1 VTLEDGVVTIRYP
14 DDPDEVITLPRLA
27 AQMRGR
33 ARDLRATHRFEDG
46 VRRWVTPV
54 VVLWANFPDRRV
66 EHDGI
71 TYIHGD
77 ELVSWLRSLPSVNAA
92 RPELAHVR

>member
-1 VTLEDGVVTIRYP
+1 MGVS
-14 DDPDEVITLPRLA
+14 

-54 VVLWANFPDRRV
+54 AVLWADF
-66 EHDGI
+66 
-71 TYIHGD
+71 
-77 ELVSWLRSLPSVNAA
+77 
-92 RPELAHVR
+92 